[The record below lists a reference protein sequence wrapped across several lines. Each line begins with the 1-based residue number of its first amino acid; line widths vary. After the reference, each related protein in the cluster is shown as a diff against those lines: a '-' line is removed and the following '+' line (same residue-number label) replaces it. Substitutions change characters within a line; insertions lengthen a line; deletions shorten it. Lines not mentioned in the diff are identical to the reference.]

1 MSKAPLMP
9 MATAVWLVENTSLTF
24 KQIAEFC
31 KMHEV
36 EIQGIADGEVAKG
49 IVGYNP
55 IISGQ
60 LTEDELKM
68 SSADSNRPLNIID
81 EVLEIKNTDNK
92 IKKYIPLS
100 KRQDKPDSALWLIK
114 NHQILKDSQIAR
126 LVGITK
132 NSVTS
137 IRNKS
142 YWNYNSL
149 NAKDPVAM
157 GLFTQKDL
165 LEAITKA
172 EKRILKDSQIAKLVG
187 VTKNSVTSIR
197 NKSYWN
203 YNNLSPKDPVALN
216 LFTQKDLIDAI
227 EKAQRRIKREQ
238 KQKEKLKQV

>member
-24 KQIAEFC
+24 KQIADFC
-31 KMHEV
+31 KLHEV

-60 LTEDELKM
+60 LTVDEIDL
-68 SSADSNRPLNIID
+68 SSKDENRPLNIVD
-81 EVLEIKNTDNK
+81 KDVEIKNTDNK
-92 IKKYIPLS
+92 IKKYVPLS
-100 KRQDKPDSALWLIK
+100 KRQDKPDSALWLLK
-114 NHQILKDSQIAR
+114 NHSILKDSQIAR
-126 LVGITK
+126 LVGVTK
-132 NSVTS
+132 NSVSS

-165 LEAITKA
+165 LNAIEKA
-172 EKRILKDSQIAKLVG
+172 EKRLIREKKDKEKINIANK
-187 VTKNSVTSIR
+187 SVT
-197 NKSYWN
+197 
-203 YNNLSPKDPVALN
+203 
-216 LFTQKDLIDAI
+216 
-227 EKAQRRIKREQ
+227 
-238 KQKEKLKQV
+238 

>member
-24 KQIAEFC
+24 KQIANFC
-31 KMHEV
+31 KLHEV

-60 LTEDELKM
+60 LTKDEIKLSSEDE
-68 SSADSNRPLNIID
+68 SRPLNIID
-81 EVLEIKNTDNK
+81 DEVEVKNVENK
-92 IKKYIPLS
+92 VKKYVPLS

-114 NHQILKDSQIAR
+114 NHSILKDSQIAK

-132 NSVTS
+132 NSVSS

-157 GLFTQKDL
+157 GLFAQK
-165 LEAITKA
+165 E
-172 EKRILKDSQIAKLVG
+172 LV
-187 VTKNSVTSIR
+187 
-197 NKSYWN
+197 
-203 YNNLSPKDPVALN
+203 
-216 LFTQKDLIDAI
+216 QAI
-227 EKAQRRIKREQ
+227 EKAQRKIEKE
-238 KQKEKLKQV
+238 KKDKEKLNLSRKD